1 MSHNRPL
8 RSLKY
13 FLPLFIV
20 AAIKKKKSA
29 GEGGGSEKHSV
40 EWAGDR
46 GPGGEGRGTQ
56 AGLSPSP
63 HARPPVKFQIRLQTR
78 QTASATEQPPPKD
91 SRLGGTGDYLG
102 ILQDSSLVA
111 AGEKED
117 RGGESVWEEQRDIP
131 TRGGLPS
138 RGLRAP

>member
-1 MSHNRPL
+1 MPPPPVAAAKAPESWWAQTGPSHKCLICLIASLLSHNRPL

-29 GEGGGSEKHSV
+29 GEGGGSGKRSV

-46 GPGGEGRGTQ
+46 GPGGEGRGTL

-63 HARPPVKFQIRLQTR
+63 MPSPP
-78 QTASATEQPPPKD
+78 
-91 SRLGGTGDYLG
+91 
-102 ILQDSSLVA
+102 
-111 AGEKED
+111 
-117 RGGESVWEEQRDIP
+117 
-131 TRGGLPS
+131 
-138 RGLRAP
+138 